1 MSLQLAAQHLSHQ
14 GRGPDD
20 TLVHMSKNELKSL
33 SDLAMAHGG
42 QLTINPQT
50 GLPEAGML
58 DKLLPTIIGAGISYF
73 TGIPAAQIGL
83 GVGAFETVRTGS
95 LQKGLMAGLGAYGGA
110 GLTAGL
116 MGAGEAA
123 IGAEANAALA
133 QNAAHTS
140 LTPTGV
146 GTDPGAAFGNQGFGN
161 AALQSPA
168 VAGASNFDKLSGGV
182 SQLFK
187 DPSKVMDSMG
197 GGFNTIRNIGS
208 AAAPLL
214 GAEEVKANMPQTTT
228 KPGKIRSYSYNPYG
242 QTYTSTGDYEVP
254 VTAADGGLMGMY
266 GDYNSNQLNFAQRSE
281 PVVRMASGG
290 IPRYAGATDGSV
302 VGATAPLPQ
311 TVEDLYTQ
319 ILGRAPENQQ
329 VKDYWTNQLL
339 GSGDTTIS
347 ADDLSHFRN
356 AAQGE
361 LANRPPAVQQPM
373 FGSGIGGAVIGAI
386 NTANQTPAPPP
397 APTTGGQATSP
408 QAAPAP
414 ISPGIQ
420 ELYTSFLGRP
430 ADTDG
435 ASYWQ
440 NQFGSTIEPNE
451 IAAFKTAATPE
462 RQVSDMYRNVL
473 RRDPDQGG
481 LQYWTSRLNAGEPPD
496 KIYSE
501 FLRIARGNPE
511 IVTADETINK
521 DFAAATTPYTGY
533 RSTDQTN
540 VADEWIRNTLGRE
553 PTAKDKEQPWYKNF
567 NENKSVSGTEQLYRD
582 FQTFAKTDAAT
593 TTAQKIKDATASLT
607 ARGVT
612 EADVLRQTGKTIAQL
627 VASDIDLTKGLASA
641 SQLLA
646 PGTKA
651 GFDFSSIRKPTTPQ
665 TNAPVGTTNPY
676 GNATNPGDI
685 TRNPDGSTTITPNI
699 PGRPYGGFSGM
710 EQVRNAYT
718 DGGGSLGYTP
728 YAPKTMEEF
737 NQLYNKQTGGSKQA
751 YDYLT
756 GKADYSATP
765 YTKTGE
771 LIKPY
776 VESVMG
782 VPENTAVKKVLFDPA
797 TKKYKPNPDYVPITY
812 NTLGEKV
819 YGLSDREIIKRSTAG
834 EDFAKESGVTYEQ
847 ISKALNISIDEAKKR
862 YPGLAASTTKTTE
875 VAPEPFVYTGAGS
888 GDGRAGWTK
897 GMGSFKA
904 AGGLADAY
912 ASGGM
917 SHLGDYSD
925 GGRLLR
931 GPGDGVSDSIPAVIG
946 RKQPARLADGEF
958 VVPARIV
965 SELGNGSTEAGARKL
980 YAMMDRIQKARG
992 KTVGK
997 GKVAKN
1003 SRSEK
1008 YLPA

>member
-33 SDLAMAHGG
+33 NDLAMAHGG

-58 DKLLPTIIGAGISYF
+58 DKLLPTIIGAGISYY

-110 GLTAGL
+110 GLTSGL
-116 MGAGEAA
+116 MGAGAASIGTGAAEAA
-123 IGAEANAALA
+123 VQSATQQGLTGEAYNQAIQDQVTQQMAEKA
-133 QNAAHTS
+133 
-140 LTPTGV
+140 TPFGQLSSGV
-146 GTDPGAAFGNQGFGN
+146 GE
-161 AALQSPA
+161 
-168 VAGASNFDKLSGGV
+168 
-182 SQLFK
+182 LFK

-197 GGFNTIRNIGS
+197 GGFNTIKNIGS
-208 AAAPLL
+208 AAGPLL
-214 GAEEVKANMPQTTT
+214 GAEEVKANMPKTTT
-228 KPGKIRSYSYNPYG
+228 QPGKIRTYSYDPYG
-242 QTYTSTGDYEVP
+242 QTYTPTGNYEVP
-254 VTAADGGLMGMY
+254 VTAAGGGLMGMY
-266 GDYNSNQLNFAQRSE
+266 DDYNPSQLDFTQRSE
-281 PVVRMASGG
+281 PVVRMADGG
-290 IPRYAGATDGSV
+290 TP
-302 VGATAPLPQ
+302 PPPQ
-311 TVEDLYTQ
+311 NVEQLYTS
-319 ILGRAPENQQ
+319 ILGRAPDTGGAEYWQQ
-329 VKDYWTNQLL
+329 RF
-339 GSGDTTIS
+339 GDTLDPDEINT
-347 ADDLSHFRN
+347 FTQ
-356 AAQGE
+356 AANVE
-361 LANRPPAVQQPM
+361 IANRPAATM
-373 FGSGIGGAVIGAI
+373 SAGTGA
-386 NTANQTPAPPP
+386 
-397 APTTGGQATSP
+397 APTTAGQIPPPS
-408 QAAPAP
+408 APAP
-414 ISPGIQ
+414 ISAGIQ
-420 ELYTSFLGRP
+420 SLYQDILYRAPDAG
-430 ADTDG
+430 G
-435 ASYWQ
+435 AEYWQ
-440 NQFGSTIEPNE
+440 QRFGDTVDETERNLFMQ
-451 IAAFKTAATPE
+451 AAKPE
-462 RQVSDMYRNVL
+462 QQVADMYRNVL
-473 RRDPDQGG
+473 GRDPDPGG
-481 LQYWTSRLNAGEPPD
+481 LTYWTTRINKGESPSQ
-496 KIYSE
+496 IYNE
-501 FLRIARGNPE
+501 FLGAARENTE
-511 IVTADETINK
+511 MVTADDTINK

-540 VADEWIRNTLGRE
+540 IVDEWVRNTLGRE
-553 PTAKDKEQPWYKNF
+553 PTAADREQMWYKDAF
-567 NENKSVSGTEQLYRD
+567 NAMKTAPEAKNLYGQFID
-582 FQTFAKTDAAT
+582 YAKKDAAS

-607 ARGVT
+607 ARGIT
-612 EADVLRQTGKTIAQL
+612 EADVLRQTGKTIAEL
-627 VASDIDLTKGLASA
+627 AASDIDFTKNLIAA
-641 SQLLA
+641 SQLRA
-646 PGTKA
+646 PGATT

-665 TNAPVGTTNPY
+665 TNAPAGTTNPY

-685 TRNPDGSTTITPNI
+685 TRNPDGSTTVTPNI

-718 DGGGSLGYTP
+718 DGGGKLGYVP

-765 YTKTGE
+765 FTKTGE
-771 LIKPY
+771 LMKPY
-776 VESVMG
+776 FESVMG
-782 VPENTAVKKVLFDPA
+782 VPENIATKKVLFDPA
-797 TKKYKPNPDYVPITY
+797 TKKYKTNPDYVPISY
-812 NTLGEKV
+812 SSKGEKV

-834 EDFAKESGVTYEQ
+834 EDFAKDSGVTYEQ
-847 ISKALNISIDEAKKR
+847 ISKALNISINEAKKR
-862 YPGLAASTTKTTE
+862 YPGLAASTTESTE
-875 VAPEPFVYTGAGS
+875 VAAPSFNYTGSQG
-888 GDGRAGWTK
+888 
-897 GMGSFKA
+897 GMGASSIYPKNAYSTNTGTNKA
-904 AGGLADAY
+904 AGGLMDAY
-912 ASGGM
+912 AGGGM
-917 SHLGDYSD
+917 SDAGYNLGSYSD